1 MVHHNNGAAS
11 GPSAVALRRAADRA
25 AALAALDRAV
35 NAAPGVWVDVPFALE
50 WAGVFN
56 AVLMAYPD
64 PNGAPS
70 PSPQH
75 VADAMAAL
83 NNNN

>member
-1 MVHHNNGAAS
+1 MVYRNNGAAS

-25 AALAALDRAV
+25 AAFAALDRAV
-35 NAAPGVWVDVPFALE
+35 AASPDDWIVIPFVPE
-50 WAGVFN
+50 YAGVFN
-56 AVLMAYPD
+56 AALMAYPD

-70 PSPQH
+70 PSPERI
-75 VADAMAAL
+75 ADAMAAL